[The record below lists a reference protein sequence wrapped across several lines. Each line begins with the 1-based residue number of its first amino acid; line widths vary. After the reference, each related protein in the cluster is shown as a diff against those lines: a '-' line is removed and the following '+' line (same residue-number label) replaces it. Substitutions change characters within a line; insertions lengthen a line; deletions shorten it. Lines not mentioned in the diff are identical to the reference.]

1 MAMKSSTSAT
11 LAIPLLLL
19 LATPIVAE
27 DLTTHS
33 AYKVTS
39 YDLSSL
45 LNNQDGTIS
54 RYLVDFKPLLITN
67 NVSDILTSEHFGK
80 VSLGKETP
88 DNITQG
94 IALSATF
101 DATRKLSV
109 QGALGVT
116 RNHWVADTLKDGN
129 EASWEANLGVIYKF
143 LDYLSYEL
151 HFGYMDTGSL
161 FIERSSYGNTES
173 IIMVSNRLTMS
184 F

>member
-1 MAMKSSTSAT
+1 MAMKTSIPLK
-11 LAIPLLLL
+11 LAILLTL
-19 LATPIVAE
+19 LATPVVAQ
-27 DLTTHS
+27 DFGTHS

-45 LNNQDGTIS
+45 LNNQDGTTS

-67 NVSDILTSEHFGK
+67 NVSDILSSEHFGK
-80 VSLGKETP
+80 VSLGKEAP
-88 DNITQG
+88 DNVTQG

-101 DATRKLSV
+101 DATRKVSV
-109 QGALGVT
+109 QGAFGIA
-116 RNHWVADTLKDGN
+116 RNHWVSDALSSDS

-151 HFGYMDTGSL
+151 HFGYMDTGSM
-161 FIERSSYGNTES
+161 FIDRSSYSNTES

>member
-1 MAMKSSTSAT
+1 MATKFFFFASLAISLT
-11 LAIPLLLL
+11 LA
-19 LATPIVAE
+19 ATSVPAQ

-33 AYKVTS
+33 AYRVTS
-39 YDLSSL
+39 YDLNGL
-45 LNNQDGTIS
+45 LNHQDGSAS

-67 NVSDILTSEHFGK
+67 NVSDILSSEHFSR
-80 VSLGKETP
+80 VSLGKEAP
-88 DNITQG
+88 DIIIEG

-101 DATRKLSV
+101 DATRKISL
-109 QGALGVT
+109 QGAFGVT
-116 RNHWVADTLKDGN
+116 RNHWVSDALKSDS

-151 HFGYMDTGSL
+151 HFGYMDSGSL
-161 FIERSSYGNTES
+161 FIDRSSYSNEES

>member
-1 MAMKSSTSAT
+1 MVTKSLTCASLAILLT
-11 LAIPLLLL
+11 LAATSV
-19 LATPIVAE
+19 LAQ
-27 DLTTHS
+27 DLSTHS

-39 YDLSSL
+39 YDLNGL
-45 LNNQDGTIS
+45 LNQQEGPTS

-67 NVSDILTSEHFGK
+67 NVSDILSSEHFGK
-80 VSLGKETP
+80 VSLGKEAP
-88 DNITQG
+88 DTITEG
-94 IALSATF
+94 LAFSATF
-101 DATRKLSV
+101 DATRKISV
-109 QGALGVT
+109 QGAFGIT
-116 RNHWVADTLKDGN
+116 RNHWASDALNNDS

-161 FIERSSYGNTES
+161 FIDRSSYSNEES

>member
-1 MAMKSSTSAT
+1 MAMKTSISLK
-11 LAIPLLLL
+11 LAISLTL
-19 LATPIVAE
+19 LATPVVAQ
-27 DLTTHS
+27 DLGTHS

-45 LNNQDGTIS
+45 LNNQDGTTS

-67 NVSDILTSEHFGK
+67 NVSDILSSEHFGK
-80 VSLGKETP
+80 VSLGKEAP
-88 DNITQG
+88 DNVTQG

-101 DATRKLSV
+101 DATRKISV
-109 QGALGVT
+109 QGAFGIT
-116 RNHWVADTLKDGN
+116 RNHWVSDAFSSDS

-151 HFGYMDTGSL
+151 HFGYMDTGSM
-161 FIERSSYGNTES
+161 FIDRSSYSNTES